1 MNEIKNLKLEDI
13 KKRIKL
19 FQTKKNMIQE
29 ELNYGIIGIAEAT
42 EQVANM
48 KRQERKLIKEAV
60 DAIHV
65 SKNGKPRNIKV
76 NEAKGLY
83 YTNMPDKSQVYGKT
97 LDALYENLFYAYGLT
112 LEYHESTVDEIFK
125 QAFERKQ
132 LNSTNKNNSFT
143 RNLNTYKTYFSSAFT
158 ERDITK
164 ITKDDLLAY
173 TKSMCEKFHP
183 TKKEFLAYKGI
194 LNLIFEYAFDKD
206 IRMDNPVPCIH
217 NEDYYKDGYCNCVTR
232 ESEDNIFSNK
242 QIEDVRTFLKER
254 NVTSKFKGYDINGYA
269 ITLST
274 FIGTRVGEI
283 CSLKWSD
290 IKEYFIWIHSQMV
303 EGERIAGQGMTW
315 EYCPYTKNERKKS
328 SKKGRY
334 FPLTDDTRALLQ
346 EIKAKQVELGIYD
359 EHGYIFIRTNNE
371 PINPNSYTKS
381 LKKMMDKLGYKVTNN
396 HAFRKSVN
404 SNILIPMG
412 LDEVQRADL
421 LGHSPEVNLNN
432 YTYKRLDDSNEIYQR
447 FNNKTIDNP
456 TSLDWSRKNIVNF
469 ETHKKRKSL

>member
-1 MNEIKNLKLEDI
+1 MYELKLLNPDLQ
-13 KKRIKL
+13 KRLQIL
-19 FQTKKNMIQE
+19 SFKKNMLRE
-29 ELNYGIIGIAEAT
+29 EMKCGMIGFAEAA
-42 EQVANM
+42 EQVANL

-65 SKNGKPRNIKV
+65 KNNGEPRSIKL
-76 NEAKGLY
+76 NEGKGLY
-83 YTNMPDKSQVYGKT
+83 YTSMPDKSQVYGKT
-97 LDALYENLFYAYGLT
+97 LDSLYENLFHAYGLT
-112 LEYHESTVDEIFK
+112 IEKNPTTVEEVFK
-125 QAFERKQ
+125 QAFERKVQ
-132 LNSTNKNNSFT
+132 TSTNKSNSLK
-143 RNLNTYKTYFSSAFT
+143 RNLNTYNTYFSEDFT
-158 ERDITK
+158 KRDITK
-164 ITKDDLLAY
+164 ITKEDLLAY
-173 TKSMCEKFHP
+173 TKSMCEEFHP
-183 TKKEFLAYKGI
+183 SKKEFLAYKGI
-194 LNLIFEYAFDKD
+194 LNLIFEYAFDTD
-206 IRMDNPVPCIH
+206 IRIDNPVPCIH

-242 QIEDVRTFLKER
+242 QIEDIRAFLKER
-254 NVTSKFKGYDINGYA
+254 NVTTKFKGYDINGYA

-334 FPLTDDTRALLQ
+334 YPLTDDTRALLQ

-447 FNNKTIDNP
+447 FNDKSNDNP
-456 TSLDWSRKNIVNF
+456 KGLDWSRKNIVNF

>member
-1 MNEIKNLKLEDI
+1 MERLEIKETLTKYQFI
-13 KKRIKL
+13 QMKKKIL
-19 FQTKKNMIQE
+19 QE
-29 ELNYGIIGIAEAT
+29 ELKFGILTT
-42 EQVANM
+42 E
-48 KRQERKLIKEAV
+48 ERKLIKEAV

-97 LDALYENLFYAYGLT
+97 LDALYENLFHAYGLSHD
-112 LEYHESTVDEIFK
+112 YHELSVGEIFK

-132 LNSTNKNNSFT
+132 LNSTNKENSFT
-143 RNLNTYKTYFSSAFT
+143 RNLKTYKTYFSSDFT
-158 ERDITK
+158 DRDITK

-183 TKKEFLAYKGI
+183 SKKEFLAYKGI

-206 IRMDNPVPCIH
+206 IRSDNPVPCIH
-217 NEDYYKDGYCNCVTR
+217 NEDYYKDGYCNCITR
-232 ESEDNIFSNK
+232 ENVDNILSTE
-242 QIEDVRTFLKER
+242 QIDNVRITIRER
-254 NVTSKFKGYDINGYA
+254 LSSYKYKGYDPNGFA
-269 ITLST
+269 IIFST
-274 FIGTRVGEI
+274 YIGTRVGEV

-290 IKEYFIWIHSQMV
+290 IKEFFIWIHSQMV
-303 EGERIAGQGMTW
+303 EGERKASQGMTW
-315 EYCPYTKNERKKS
+315 KYCPYTKNERSMS

-334 FPLTDDTRALLQ
+334 FPLTKETRALLQ
-346 EIKAKQVELGIYD
+346 EVKEKQIELGIYD
-359 EHGYIFIRTNNE
+359 EDGYIFMRTNGT
-371 PINPNSYTKS
+371 PINPNCYTKA
-381 LKKMMDKLGYKVTNN
+381 LKKIMDNLGYHVTNN

-432 YTYKRLDDSNEIYQR
+432 YTYKRLDDTNEIYQR
-447 FNNKTIDNP
+447 FNPKTNEN
-456 TSLDWSRKNIVNF
+456 TVGLDWSRKNVVKF
-469 ETHKKRKSL
+469 ETLKQRKSL